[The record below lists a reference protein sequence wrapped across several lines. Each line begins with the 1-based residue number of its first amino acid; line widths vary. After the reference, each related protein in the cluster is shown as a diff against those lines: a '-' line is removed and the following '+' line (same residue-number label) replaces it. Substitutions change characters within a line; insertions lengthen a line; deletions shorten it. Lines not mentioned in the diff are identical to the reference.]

1 MEGIPEYINA
11 LEDAQKQSKRAG
23 NPITV
28 DTLLLVLSNAMLS
41 SERFPWADESWD
53 DLSKDE
59 NDWAA
64 WKNMYK
70 AADRKAVVKKSS
82 CRPGPICSR
91 A

>member
-41 SERFPWADESWD
+41 SERFP
-53 DLSKDE
+53 
-59 NDWAA
+59 
-64 WKNMYK
+64 
-70 AADRKAVVKKSS
+70 
-82 CRPGPICSR
+82 
-91 A
+91 